1 VRVLPVAYI
10 EHRIPG
16 RLRLRVPERRGD
28 VAFFERVVGV
38 LSQLSDVTQLDGS
51 PLTASIR
58 IRHSGALETIT
69 AAALKEGLFE
79 IGERE
84 EAKSKKPKQPDS
96 GTGASQGDAGMLDSI
111 STGLSGLALFQVA
124 QGQVTGSAAE
134 NFWNAY
140 GAQRILARKE
150 IAAGFVLLGLYQ
162 LLQGQWLG
170 SASSL
175 FFYAL
180 IARQLAAFD
189 RAAGT
194 MPALSEPPKPPGEPP
209 KPPRKKRGVDKPAAK
224 TGASG

>member
-1 VRVLPVAYI
+1 
-10 EHRIPG
+10 
-16 RLRLRVPERRGD
+16 
-28 VAFFERVVGV
+28 
-38 LSQLSDVTQLDGS
+38 
-51 PLTASIR
+51 
-58 IRHSGALETIT
+58 
-69 AAALKEGLFE
+69 
-79 IGERE
+79 
-84 EAKSKKPKQPDS
+84 
-96 GTGASQGDAGMLDSI
+96 
-111 STGLSGLALFQVA
+111 
-124 QGQVTGSAAE
+124 
-134 NFWNAY
+134 
-140 GAQRILARKE
+140 
-150 IAAGFVLLGLYQ
+150 VLLGLYQ